1 MSKKKKAQDKK
12 KSKSKTDDKTKQ
24 KKTQLKDSEN
34 EDSYNKIDENYKK
47 EVDAVLAELQAEAKS
62 KENKEDMGDYTFT
75 EKQEKIQV
83 DEEQINLEYNKL
95 TDEEERIKIKSN
107 MAKAHAF
114 LKAMGI
120 EDLEIDSRKN
130 IIIVPF
136 EYEDLQFLSHIIIGG
151 DWYIVKASILE
162 LESIP
167 KQLAAQ
173 IFFELLKAN
182 FILNDV
188 TYSIDPEAKS
198 IWTEADIPSDLDYEH
213 FKLQYLSIVFA
224 IDFFIKNIAKQLVP
238 SNKIQST
245 YRPAKDDHHLYI

>member
-1 MSKKKKAQDKK
+1 MSKKKKSRAK
-12 KSKSKTDDKTKQ
+12 KTKSGSGKKPEQ
-24 KKTQLKDSEN
+24 KETQISNSEN
-34 EDSYNKIDENYKK
+34 EDSYNLIDDNYKR

-62 KENKEDMGDYTFT
+62 KENKEDMGDYTFS
-75 EKQEKIQV
+75 EKQKELPV
-83 DEEQINLEYNKL
+83 NEEQISLEYNKL

-107 MAKAHAF
+107 MAKAHAY
-114 LKAMGI
+114 LKTMGI

-136 EYEDLQFLSHIIIGG
+136 EYEELQFLSHIIIGAE
-151 DWYIVKASILE
+151 WYIVKASILE

-245 YRPAKDDHHLYI
+245 YRPAKDDHQLYI